1 VKTKTIPA
9 SNAALSLVPANEAQ
23 TLNAEFPG
31 DFQDLCSLALDQAI
45 GIEKASLTTVV
56 RLNSSVIDIYKNAFW
71 FAPVFGDLL
80 DTAAKSFAFC
90 IELQMNWLTMLVPH
104 ANEESETLLRVAAP
118 DSTLVSSAGSQAAP
132 TAEELAHSMDIA
144 TGAQFEVPSHT
155 VVQAQPTAEVSE
167 SDLDSAIGAR
177 AA

>member
-9 SNAALSLVPANEAQ
+9 SSAALSLVPANKGQ
-23 TLNAEFPG
+23 TPNVGFSSDL
-31 DFQDLCSLALDQAI
+31 QDLCSLAMDQAI

-90 IELQMNWLTMLVPH
+90 IELQMNWLTIMVPH
-104 ANEESETLLRVAAP
+104 ANEVAAP
-118 DSTLVSSAGSQAAP
+118 SSTVASSSGSQAPP

-144 TGAQFEVPSHT
+144 IGAQFEIPSRT
-155 VVQAQPTAEVSE
+155 VVQAQPTAEVLE
-167 SDLDSAIGAR
+167 SDLDSEIRAR